1 MRVHILSVGFTPKV
15 FTHAAGPL
23 VKFGADKII
32 AVHTPVTEDVKEK
45 VAHTIE
51 ELSKLNVPIE
61 QITIKGENF
70 IDFVET
76 FIHLLDRFGDSD
88 EIYLHIGGGEPHLRM
103 ALVYASF
110 FSKKNIKLVPV
121 VEYGQNDEYKY
132 AVIPPLSPI
141 ELTTAQKKVLR
152 LVAEKPNQT
161 LRDLA
166 SRQNAEAPAS
176 TAPGILR
183 HLRRLVE
190 YRLIDFERETKSYR
204 AAETARLFLH

>member
-32 AVHTPVTEDVKEK
+32 AVHTPITEEVKEK
-45 VAHTIE
+45 VAHTID
-51 ELSKLNVPIE
+51 ELNKLKVPIE
-61 QITIKGENF
+61 QITIKGDTF
-70 IDFVET
+70 IDFVEA
-76 FIHLLDRFGDSD
+76 FIHIFNRFGDSD

-121 VEYGQNDEYKY
+121 VEYGQNDEYRY
-132 AVIPPLSPI
+132 AVIPPLSPV
-141 ELTTAQKKVLR
+141 ELTSAQKKVLR
-152 LVAEKPNQT
+152 LVAEKQGQT

-166 SRQNAEAPAS
+166 VRQNAEAPES

-183 HLRRLVE
+183 HLRRLME
-190 YRLIDFERETKSYR
+190 YHLVDFDRDTKSYR